1 MLIICKYLFQ
11 TILALHVVVR
21 SRDSNE
27 QKLLLLKVS
36 KKNKVTVLLL
46 WLYVVRFFRLH
57 DELGAWMLVKLLM
70 EVDIRV
76 TSCLCSLLTGLLTG
90 GKVLMEILA
99 RERSHHI

>member
-1 MLIICKYLFQ
+1 MKNIFSDNTCSNTLYLMCAE
-11 TILALHVVVR
+11 IMM
-21 SRDSNE
+21 SRP
-27 QKLLLLKVS
+27 KWLLLKVS
-36 KKNKVTVLLL
+36 KKNKATVLLL